1 MCPAGGHKRTVAGCQ
16 VSRRKARGLTCGENQ
31 VLALSVSRDRRD
43 PHLFQGKAKHR
54 GAVSPGVG
62 AEAGHGSR
70 APCHAWV
77 FTAPA
82 FISLDTCT
90 CRRSCPQGLKVLGA
104 SDFGG
109 IGMLCRKECK
119 LPSIRADMLELS
131 PKSKQAGGCPCA
143 AFGCRQVRRQYRVAP
158 LGGSIVQRGPSS
170 GWDELWLLD

>member
-1 MCPAGGHKRTVAGCQ
+1 M
-16 VSRRKARGLTCGENQ
+16 
-31 VLALSVSRDRRD
+31 LALSVSRDRRD

-131 PKSKQAGGCPCA
+131 QSQNRLVDALVPPSDADRCGDSTESRLWVAALCSVVLPPGGMSCG
-143 AFGCRQVRRQYRVAP
+143 F
-158 LGGSIVQRGPSS
+158 
-170 GWDELWLLD
+170 